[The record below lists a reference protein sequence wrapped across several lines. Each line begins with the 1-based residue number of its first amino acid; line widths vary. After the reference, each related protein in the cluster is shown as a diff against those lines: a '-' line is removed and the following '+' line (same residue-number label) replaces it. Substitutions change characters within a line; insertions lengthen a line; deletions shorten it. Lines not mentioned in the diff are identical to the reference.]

1 MVGMPHSGQMST
13 YEPVMLASSGQGMKG
28 TKMGDVV
35 LARDIPWLVDMY
47 RQDRLKLT
55 ELVSKRWTF
64 DQINEA
70 IADTRAGNARRNAIV
85 FK

>member
-1 MVGMPHSGQMST
+1 
-13 YEPVMLASSGQGMKG
+13 
-28 TKMGDVV
+28 
-35 LARDIPWLVDMY
+35 MY

-70 IADTRAGNARRNAIV
+70 IADTRAGNARRNVIV